1 MLSIRSSLKFL
12 PALLNLGVG
21 VSEVAGRAAAILQ
34 VSSDKSSKL
43 HCFKKSHCG
52 VLIVAEIEINS

>member
-1 MLSIRSSLKFL
+1 MLGIQSTLKFL

-43 HCFKKSHCG
+43 HCFKK
-52 VLIVAEIEINS
+52 